1 MLTNSTVHPVRQGE
15 AFQRGVD
22 GGDVQPHGLADA
34 PLSAQVQR
42 RLRAV
47 FATLLEACPP
57 DQHPPLL
64 ERVDALDAQLTR
76 EWTGALDLRLASVA
90 DPQGLGSEAGATGRI
105 HPLIIGSSELPDDRS
120 SGQTES
126 RSQPT

>member
-1 MLTNSTVHPVRQGE
+1 MSVATDEIRHFSTN
-15 AFQRGVD
+15 
-22 GGDVQPHGLADA
+22 
-34 PLSAQVQR
+34 SAQVQR